1 MAKIHGNDP
10 TGYSSSAADAL
21 KSASTALASSI
32 GGQSGSRSS
41 SVTTAS
47 AEFRGYFSEVFAD
60 NADIASRSATKLVES
75 LQSLSGF
82 VQQLRDAA
90 KDEDDRRKQAKE
102 WTAGLIL
109 SHAEAMEIADSKRQ
123 LIDGEFLG
131 YLPGSDLTDESN
143 LVVRIDA
150 FDSGEWTVTV
160 RPPLTTM
167 SEAFDRTHGP
177 ARPGRP
183 ATRLEEF
190 GPRQQTTL

>member
-1 MAKIHGNDP
+1 MTTTVPGDLGMVTYRIP
-10 TGYSSSAADAL
+10 AARIVLPDL
-21 KSASTALASSI
+21 V
-32 GGQSGSRSS
+32 Q
-41 SVTTAS
+41 
-47 AEFRGYFSEVFAD
+47 FFSELETSELDSPELVWVLTTLYAVTSPD
-60 NADIASRSATKLVES
+60 QLVEA
-75 LQSLSGF
+75 LPLERR
-82 VQQLRDAA
+82 VNAA
-90 KDEDDRRKQAKE
+90 EE
-102 WTAGLIL
+102 PGLIL
-109 SHAEAMEIADSKRQ
+109 SHAEATEIADSMRQ

-167 SEAFDRTHGP
+167 SDAFDRTRGP
-177 ARPGRP
+177 AQLGRP

>member
-1 MAKIHGNDP
+1 MTTTVPSDLGMVTYRIP
-10 TGYSSSAADAL
+10 AARVVLPDLVQFFAGLDSPDLVWVLTTLYAVTSPDKPVQAL
-21 KSASTALASSI
+21 PLE
-32 GGQSGSRSS
+32 RR
-41 SVTTAS
+41 V
-47 AEFRGYFSEVFAD
+47 
-60 NADIASRSATKLVES
+60 
-75 LQSLSGF
+75 
-82 VQQLRDAA
+82 DAA
-90 KDEDDRRKQAKE
+90 AEP
-102 WTAGLIL
+102 GLIL
-109 SHAEAMEIADSKRQ
+109 SHAEAMEIADSMRQ

-177 ARPGRP
+177 AQPGRP